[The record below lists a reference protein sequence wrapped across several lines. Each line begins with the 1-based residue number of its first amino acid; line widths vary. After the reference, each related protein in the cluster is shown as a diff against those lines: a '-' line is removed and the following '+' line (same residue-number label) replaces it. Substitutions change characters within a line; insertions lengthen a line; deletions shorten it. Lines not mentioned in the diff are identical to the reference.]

1 LRLFYGLFCGKI
13 PSVLPHNTLR
23 FAAKYNAF
31 CGKSHAV
38 LRQNA
43 ARYAVK

>member
-1 LRLFYGLFCGKI
+1 MAN
-13 PSVLPHNTLR
+13 VLPHNTLH